1 MPIEKATPTIAVFGT
16 GYWGKYLGR
25 NFSKGKSRWWWA
37 TTRWRCSTIRCPGTK
52 SLGLIPIVSPG
63 IAACPWRGSA
73 SGIDRA
79 QRLPTRFYR
88 DRGSHQSGVGASPVF
103 VDIGPRTF
111 NIDPALLETEVA
123 RIEAERTSRQV
134 FSLPMHPYLS
144 DDEIDGIVNV
154 ITHAVS

>member
-1 MPIEKATPTIAVFGT
+1 
-16 GYWGKYLGR
+16 
-25 NFSKGKSRWWWA
+25 
-37 TTRWRCSTIRCPGTK
+37 
-52 SLGLIPIVSPG
+52 
-63 IAACPWRGSA
+63 
-73 SGIDRA
+73 
-79 QRLPTRFYR
+79 
-88 DRGSHQSGVGASPVF
+88 VF